1 MLTIKII
8 ELMYYKRLLRIALCA
23 VVVLLSSCA
32 TTHEIMLADFISF
45 SDEAETSYDRKS
57 RYNQGKPYILYE
69 GETKNEKGDVIAT
82 GKGINRG
89 KISALT
95 GKLGSVARLEGENTA
110 GYYAM
115 DLGLER
121 VKYIRK
127 KILKKDKLTKFY
139 IIYITD
145 GLDNISVQTAKNN
158 KRGSYKTLD
167 AYIKT
172 LNKRKSRLMGS
183 GKDQQC
189 FQIYP
194 LGLIGED
201 MNRIGEDNNMS
212 KEQLTEWMKEYM
224 EGFRG
229 SSKGWETPEVTLA
242 DNWDKLTEEFI
253 DKFTSSRYQ
262 FYIPKGYLNKRV
274 KMTLTD
280 EEDGIQTFVEGTYKK
295 KGGKFILADVK
306 LTGKLISK
314 TGRDG
319 DKYRFTEIKAFN
331 NANKKDKMSWFAIE
345 NLSRDGKPYKVYLG
359 NGDRRDPKAPRQQF
373 QEVSD
378 KDVKKKHSNNSADGR
393 WIFNSEY
400 DGKAHAGVNTYVLFI
415 ADVSKSIGEV
425 GEVKGGKEKEAET
438 LNAIFDVIKSEI
450 PQQ

>member
-1 MLTIKII
+1 
-8 ELMYYKRLLRIALCA
+8 MYYKRLLRIALCA

-45 SDEAETSYDRKS
+45 SDDAETSYNRKS

-69 GETKNEKGDVIAT
+69 GETKNKKGDVIAT
-82 GKGINRG
+82 GKGMDRG
-89 KISALT
+89 QISKMT
-95 GKLGSVARLEGENTA
+95 GKLKSVARLEGENTA
-110 GYYAM
+110 GYYAL

-121 VKYIRK
+121 VKYVRK

-167 AYIKT
+167 AYIKK

-201 MNRIGEDNNMS
+201 MKRIGEDNTMS
-212 KEQLTEWMKEYM
+212 KEELTKWMSEYM

-242 DNWDKLTEEFI
+242 DSWDTLQKEFI
-253 DKFTSSRYQ
+253 EKFTSSRYQ

-274 KMTLTD
+274 RMTLTD
-280 EEDGIQTFVEGTYKK
+280 EEEGNQTFVEGTYKK
-295 KGGKFILADVK
+295 KGGKYILADVELK
-306 LTGKLISK
+306 ENLVSNTAKNGPE
-314 TGRDG
+314 
-319 DKYRFTEIKAFN
+319 YEFEEIKAFN

-373 QEVSD
+373 QEVND
-378 KDVKKKHSNNSADGR
+378 KDINKKHSNNAAGER

-425 GEVKGGKEKEAET
+425 GEEDGGKVKEATT
-438 LNAIFDVIKSEI
+438 LQEIFDVIKSEI

>member
-1 MLTIKII
+1 
-8 ELMYYKRLLRIALCA
+8 MYYKRLLRIALCA

-32 TTHEIMLADFISF
+32 TTHEIMLADFINF
-45 SDEAETSYDRKS
+45 SDDAETSYDRKS

-69 GETKNEKGDVIAT
+69 GETKNKKGDVIAT
-82 GKGINRG
+82 GKGMDRGQIN
-89 KISALT
+89 KLT
-95 GKLGSVARLEGENTA
+95 GKLKSVRRLEGENTA

-121 VKYIRK
+121 VKYVRK

-139 IIYITD
+139 IIYVTD

-167 AYIKT
+167 AYIKK
-172 LNKRKSRLMGS
+172 LNKRKKRLMGC

-201 MNRIGEDNNMS
+201 MNRIGEDNNMT
-212 KEQLTEWMKEYM
+212 KEELTKWMSEYM

-242 DNWDKLTEEFI
+242 DNWDTLRTEFI

-280 EEDGIQTFVEGTYKK
+280 EEGGIQTYVEGTYKK
-295 KGGKFILADVK
+295 KGGKYILADVYLGRK
-306 LTGKLISK
+306 LMSNTAKEGPKNIFK
-314 TGRDG
+314 
-319 DKYRFTEIKAFN
+319 EIKAFN

-359 NGDRRDPKAPRQQF
+359 DGDRRDPKAPKQHF
-373 QEVSD
+373 LEVNN
-378 KDVKKKHSNNSADGR
+378 KDVKKKHSNNSVDGR
-393 WIFNSEY
+393 LIFNSEY

-425 GEVKGGKEKEAET
+425 GEEDGGKAKESDTLEK
-438 LNAIFDVIKSEI
+438 IFEVIKREI